1 MAESTLCFTIVKVET
16 IFSLLT
22 IEEKAMSDRE
32 VACWIVGG
40 ILILAAILMGG
51 AGYIGLEQTSMTT
64 NAWIEVAR
72 EMSKG
77 LSDLGR

>member
-1 MAESTLCFTIVKVET
+1 
-16 IFSLLT
+16 
-22 IEEKAMSDRE
+22 MSDRE